1 MEALSLLAAA
11 NAPIQGSS
19 ADIIK
24 IAMVQINRKFIE
36 MNVQAKMLLQVH
48 DELLFEAEPNA
59 LEETTKLIKETM
71 EGCVKLNVPLLVDIG
86 IGDNWMETK

>member
-24 IAMVQINRKFIE
+24 VAMVELNKKFIE

-48 DELLFEAEPNA
+48 DELLFEVEPNS

-71 EGCVKLNVPLLVDIG
+71 ENCVKLSVPLLVDIG